1 MIRRP
6 FGQIFKELVPGPSII
21 SVGNGQHQASWSVRM
36 KKQVAL
42 DYQKETCW
50 ECLLR
55 LLRRED
61 PMTFREALKM
71 VQRAQQDRHYR
82 RH

>member
-1 MIRRP
+1 
-6 FGQIFKELVPGPSII
+6 
-21 SVGNGQHQASWSVRM
+21 M
-36 KKQVAL
+36 KKQLVS
-42 DYQKETCW
+42 DYQNETCW